1 MAEKGG
7 GGGGRGGRGKAPPGP
22 QVEGQL
28 STPGCSQMERQGAQ
42 SKGGE
47 TIRKVRL
54 ACGTSEVPTAPRAF
68 RREERGGSVT
78 APELTQEIPAA
89 ARSCR
94 TRVES
99 AQSRKHTVFSLKDAG
114 VISTRNPVWMPL

>member
-1 MAEKGG
+1 M
-7 GGGGRGGRGKAPPGP
+7 
-22 QVEGQL
+22 
-28 STPGCSQMERQGAQ
+28 
-42 SKGGE
+42 
-47 TIRKVRL
+47 KVRL

-89 ARSCR
+89 ARSCH

-99 AQSRKHTVFSLKDAG
+99 SQKNGKHTVFSLKDVG
-114 VISTRNPVWMPL
+114 VISTKNPVLMPI